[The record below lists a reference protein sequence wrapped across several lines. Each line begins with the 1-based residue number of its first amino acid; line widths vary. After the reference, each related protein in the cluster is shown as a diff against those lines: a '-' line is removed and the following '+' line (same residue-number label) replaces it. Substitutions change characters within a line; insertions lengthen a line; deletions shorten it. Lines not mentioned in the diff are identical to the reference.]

1 MSQQKFN
8 SQIDR
13 NWSWPQ
19 KTWLQQRLALVRER
33 QRALNRRS
41 LIVPETAERPEDATT
56 AEPEDLPADKH
67 AL

>member
-1 MSQQKFN
+1 MSEQKFN

-19 KTWLQQRLALVRER
+19 KTWLQQRLALVRE
-33 QRALNRRS
+33 QKKAMNRKP
-41 LIVPETAERPEDATT
+41 LVMPKTAAQGEDTTT
-56 AEPEDLPADKH
+56 AEPQDLPADKR